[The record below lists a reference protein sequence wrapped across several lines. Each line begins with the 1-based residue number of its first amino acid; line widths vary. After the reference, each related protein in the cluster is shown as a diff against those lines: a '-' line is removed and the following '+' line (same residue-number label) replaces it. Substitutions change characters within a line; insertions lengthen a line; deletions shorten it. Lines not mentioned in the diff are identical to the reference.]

1 MQLQQEL
8 LAARRQIESQA
19 NQILSLE
26 AALLA
31 RPELPPDAP
40 ETEKDKLIA
49 DQQKSIRELEIVV
62 RGYEDNLGEPL
73 RQVREDVE
81 REWEAR
87 LAAEVKRREEKE
99 VWATELVRQL
109 EKEKKLRV
117 KLEEERRALAAFVSK
132 FDALGLGAGSL
143 LAPSSLSV
151 SGSASASMGSGR
163 ARSYLSK
170 IGSGGLGV
178 VAEETESPMRIDLK
192 NQPSLLDQTPEEEWS
207 LMEDV
212 SFEMEVNGKGKVV
225 NGKRAESVL
234 KEILGRKENI
244 PV

>member
-1 MQLQQEL
+1 LD
-8 LAARRQIESQA
+8 SQA

-31 RPELPPDAP
+31 RPEIPPDAP

-49 DQQKSIRELEIVV
+49 DQHRSIRELEIVV

-81 REWEAR
+81 REWEGR

-99 VWATELVRQL
+99 VWATELVKQL

-143 LAPSSLSV
+143 LPAASSV
-151 SGSASASMGSGR
+151 SISGSVSAPGSMGSGR
-163 ARSYLSK
+163 VKSYLSK
-170 IGSGGLGV
+170 IGLGGLGV
-178 VAEETESPMRIDLK
+178 VTEETESPMRINLK

-212 SFEMEVNGKGKVV
+212 SFEMEIGKGKLV
-225 NGKRAESVL
+225 NGRRAESSL
-234 KEILGRKENI
+234 KEVLGRKENI

>member
-8 LAARRQIESQA
+8 LAARRQLESQA

-40 ETEKDKLIA
+40 ETEKDKLIV

-81 REWEAR
+81 REWEGR

-99 VWATELVRQL
+99 VWATELVKQL
-109 EKEKKLRV
+109 DKEKKLRI

-132 FDALGLGAGSL
+132 FDALGLGGGSML
-143 LAPSSLSV
+143 PPSSV
-151 SGSASASMGSGR
+151 SGSTSASAPLGLGR
-163 ARSYLSK
+163 AKSYLSK
-170 IGSGGLGV
+170 FGSGGLGV
-178 VAEETESPMRIDLK
+178 VAEETESPMRIDVK
-192 NQPSLLDQTPEEEWS
+192 SQPSLLDQTPEEDWS
-207 LMEDV
+207 LMEDI
-212 SFEMEVNGKGKVV
+212 SFEIEVGKGKLA

-234 KEILGRKENI
+234 KVLGRKENI